1 MGGLLPDG
9 GVQPDVRKAVSL
21 PMDAHVEWA
30 TYSHQTKSASWVI
43 ARYFDKVKRP
53 GKTDWVFGD
62 RQSGAY
68 LHRFA

>member
-1 MGGLLPDG
+1 
-9 GVQPDVRKAVSL
+9 
-21 PMDAHVEWA
+21 MDAHVKWA

-53 GKTDWVFGD
+53 GRTDWVFGD